1 MRRGSSSTT
10 ASRQRE
16 EAAELGLIT
25 KSRGEPGALAD
36 EVTELAERLAEMGQQ
51 RHGYFGV
58 LKESL
63 NRSLWPGLD
72 DDLRMQLIG
81 HRMSDLYRQH
91 PYEPNDR

>member
-1 MRRGSSSTT
+1 V
-10 ASRQRE
+10 
-16 EAAELGLIT
+16 I
-25 KSRGEPGALAD
+25 
-36 EVTELAERLAEMGQQ
+36 
-51 RHGYFGV
+51 
-58 LKESL
+58 KESL